1 MLPASDDGMLGVSFL
16 EVVGMTVRIVLADD
30 MDLAL
35 EGMQAILR
43 QHDSFQ
49 VTGTYLVL
57 SEMLQALAN
66 LRADVILV
74 GDKIEPGLDVLAL
87 VERIQQAA
95 PRARIVILSNLSDG
109 LVVQELFTIGAAG
122 YLYKNDPLSL
132 YLVEAIQTVMRG
144 RPYLSPT
151 TNSEYLLAMQSE
163 RAGWQLDI
171 EAREILRQMA
181 QGYRP
186 QEIALLRNVPVRRVY
201 SVGEKLRRR
210 FGAETNIQLM
220 ALAAAEG
227 FLP

>member
-1 MLPASDDGMLGVSFL
+1 M
-16 EVVGMTVRIVLADD
+16 ADD

-35 EGMQAILR
+35 EGMRAILR

-49 VTGTYLVL
+49 VTGAYLLL
-57 SEMLQALAN
+57 SEMLQALVE
-66 LRADVILV
+66 LRPNVILV

-109 LVVQELFTIGAAG
+109 LIVQELFTVGAAG

-132 YLVEAIQTVMRG
+132 CLVEAIQTVMRG

-151 TNSEYLLAMQSE
+151 ANSEYLLAMQSE
-163 RAGWQLDI
+163 RAGWQLDA

-181 QGYRP
+181 RGYRP
-186 QEIALLRNVPVRRVY
+186 QEIALRRNVPVRRVY
-201 SVGEKLRRR
+201 SVCERLRRR
-210 FGAETNIQLM
+210 FGAETNIQLI
-220 ALAAAEG
+220 ALAATEG
-227 FLP
+227 FLF